1 MKGQK
6 NMNNLVTKAS
16 ELIYQMDND
25 QLNQVIEAIKLKRT
39 HLAKQAV
46 RSFRIGDIVGFT
58 GKRGQQVSGK
68 VKKINQK
75 YILIDC
81 GTQGQWRVPGNHLT
95 KIGIGEEA

>member
-1 MKGQK
+1 
-6 NMNNLVTKAS
+6 MNNLVTKAS

-58 GKRGQQVSGK
+58 GKRGNQVSGK
-68 VKKINQK
+68 VKK
-75 YILIDC
+75 
-81 GTQGQWRVPGNHLT
+81 LT
-95 KIGIGEEA
+95 KIYFNRLWYPGSMESTRQPPH